1 MTITDYEVTPLF
13 IEPFFRGNIGHAIS
27 DEQVAYIKE
36 LKMRNNVHN
45 LISENLYIFEE
56 PELKSIKLAVQE
68 ALDIFANQVM
78 GISNKLY
85 VTQSWS
91 LINKPGVA
99 MHAHSHSN
107 SVVSGS
113 LYFCDM
119 AQPTAGMLFERHAIY
134 QRLQM
139 YPEKGKVNLYNTT
152 KNLLIPKKNDLF
164 LFGSELLHLV
174 QENLSHQDRY
184 SIAFNTFIKGRLGS
198 DLDVSV
204 VNL

>member
-1 MTITDYEVTPLF
+1 MAIAEYEVKPLF
-13 IEPFFRGNIGHAIS
+13 IEPFFRANIGHAIS
-27 DEQVAYIKE
+27 EEQVEFIKN
-36 LKMRNNVHN
+36 LKMRLNVHN

-56 PELKSIKLAVQE
+56 PELKSLKDAVQE
-68 ALDIFANQVM
+68 TLDIYAQEVM

-91 LINKPGVA
+91 LINKPGVS

-119 AQPTAGMLFERHAIY
+119 PNPAAGMMFERFSNY

-139 YPEKGKVNLYNTT
+139 YPEKGKVNLYNTS
-152 KNLLIPKKNDLF
+152 KNLFIPKKNDLF
-164 LFGSELLHLV
+164 LFGSNLLHLV
-174 QENLSHQDRY
+174 QENQSNQDRY
-184 SIAFNTFIKGRLGS
+184 SVAFNTFIKGRLGS